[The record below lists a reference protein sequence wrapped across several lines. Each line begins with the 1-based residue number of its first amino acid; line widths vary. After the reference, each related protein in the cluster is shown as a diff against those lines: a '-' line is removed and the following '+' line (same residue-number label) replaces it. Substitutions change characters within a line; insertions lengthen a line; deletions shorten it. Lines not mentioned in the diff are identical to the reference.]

1 MIDPVFI
8 FFLVF
13 LVAGTVLANLAIWGQ
28 RRLWMRWGAIIA
40 TAAFL
45 PAAYLSLSDLLSRP
59 KPIWLE
65 WAHSDLAEAEVLGSE
80 LQEGVAIYVWLAIP
94 DRAAPRSYVLPWDLE
109 MAKQLQDAGR
119 TSEKTGAGVMMAK
132 PFEGN
137 RDDQEMIFYAM
148 PQEMLPV
155 KRSNA
160 GGGVRYRRPGGG

>member
-1 MIDPVFI
+1 MIDPVFL

-28 RRLWMRWGAIIA
+28 RRVWMRWAAVAA

-65 WAHSDLAEAEVLGSE
+65 WAHIDLAEAEVLGSHMR
-80 LQEGVAIYVWLAIP
+80 EGEAIYVWLALP
-94 DRAAPRSYVLPWDLE
+94 DQAAPRAYVLPWSLE

-119 TSEKTGAGVMMAK
+119 ASEETGTGLMMAK
-132 PFEGN
+132 PFEPT
-137 RDDQEMIFYAM
+137 RDNQEIIFYAA
-148 PQEMLPV
+148 PQERLPV
-155 KRSNA
+155 KRSDA
-160 GGGVRYRRPGGG
+160 GGAVRYRRPGG